1 MSMEDKIL
9 QRFKRN
15 IIVTMDNITL
25 YNFCKN
31 QSFLSVENL
40 DIINK
45 IIATS
50 LSRNEDIQKLNARV
64 SAYLYMTISKNEL
77 NDKKLLNEFANMI
90 TQMDMSYYDISSFT
104 YENENNIWELII
116 PCDELI
122 DCNY

>member
-1 MSMEDKIL
+1 MSMGDKIL

-64 SAYLYMTISKNEL
+64 SAYLYITISKNEL
-77 NDKKLLNEFANMI
+77 NDKNLLNEFVNMI

-104 YENENNIWELII
+104 YENEKNIWELII